1 MKTALSISVGSTQ
14 RDHVPVVSL
23 LGHDVRVERSFG
35 TNATEAALTA
45 ASGKGRRLTYD
56 ELEDIVDEIKM
67 VPTIEK
73 LND

>member
-1 MKTALSISVGSTQ
+1 MKTALSISVGSTL
-14 RDHVPVVSL
+14 RDHVSVVSL
-23 LGHDVRVERSFG
+23 LGHDIRVERSFG